1 VRDRGGDT
9 RTPGDQSESAADRVI
24 TQQIRQAVVADASL
38 SMLAK
43 NIKIITADGIVT
55 LRGPVQSSQ
64 EKEVI
69 EVKAR
74 QLAGMNQ
81 VDNQLEV
88 KSN

>member
-1 VRDRGGDT
+1 
-9 RTPGDQSESAADRVI
+9 
-24 TQQIRQAVVADASL
+24 
-38 SMLAK
+38 MLAK

-74 QLAGMNQ
+74 QLSGMNQ

-88 KSN
+88 KGN